1 MSWFHNGITCA
12 THIFK
17 FCIIEGATEKLSIIQ
32 SAICWWN
39 RYTYIP
45 TMRPGDCKSE
55 ITSTLM
61 RTSWTNMLNRRLRT
75 RFIWSSYGHWT
86 RSRMKDWITGFSHCM
101 LIVLFLWYNNGS
113 HDNALVVFAFYFNHH
128 SRIKDNILWFYC
140 SISVRLKIVRP
151 TAIGLFITHSFLVKY
166 TITMFAYKKK

>member
-1 MSWFHNGITCA
+1 MLGIPGLNSRMAKLQSSLTRQRCDGLKKNHMSWFHNGITCA

-17 FCIIEGATEKLSIIQ
+17 FCIIEGATEKLSIIR

-61 RTSWTNMLNRRLRT
+61 RTSWTNVLNRRLRT

-86 RSRMKDWITGFSHCM
+86 RSRMKNWITGFSHCM
-101 LIVLFLWYNNGS
+101 
-113 HDNALVVFAFYFNHH
+113 
-128 SRIKDNILWFYC
+128 
-140 SISVRLKIVRP
+140 
-151 TAIGLFITHSFLVKY
+151 
-166 TITMFAYKKK
+166 